1 MKKYTQYY
9 AGSLSN
15 IDESDIRSFLREAN
29 EKMKNKRLE
38 KLHISVE
45 PTMVSKEF
53 LKILKQYNVITVE
66 LEVKIANNFI
76 LKKYNANFVLEDIK
90 KASKLIKRSRMNLG
104 YELMVG
110 FPDST
115 KIDEIESV
123 KYLMKF
129 RPKVIRL
136 YPVLVIEGTDL
147 AQAYRNKEY
156 EPLTLTQAV
165 ERCKDIIY
173 MFNKKKI
180 KEITVVDINEEN
192 LNKGE
197 ISVIAGPTHKDF
209 PQLVEDSIWYDSIV
223 ARIKKYNSK
232 VKEVKVEVHPVN
244 VNNAIGYEKENQVG
258 LKNMQDYYQCKQIEE
273 IYQKVL
279 EDLYA
284 SNANV
289 VILQIQDILKQ
300 NETSRMN
307 TPGKASNN
315 WQYRVLKENLN
326 EHLFD
331 FIKELT
337 QKYGRE

>member
-1 MKKYTQYY
+1 MKNYTQYY

-15 IDESDIRSFLREAN
+15 IDESDIRNFLREAN
-29 EKMKNKRLE
+29 EKMKTKRLE

-45 PTMVSKEF
+45 PTRISKEF
-53 LKILKQYNVITVE
+53 LSILKQYNVITVE

-76 LKKYNANFVLEDIK
+76 LKKYNANFGLEDIK

-115 KIDEIESV
+115 KIDELESV

-129 RPKVIRL
+129 RPKAIRL

-173 MFNKKKI
+173 MFNKKRI
-180 KEITVVDINEEN
+180 KAITVVDINEEN
-192 LNKGE
+192 LKKE
-197 ISVIAGPTHKDF
+197 KISVIAGPTHKDF

-223 ARIKKYNSK
+223 SRIKKYNSK
-232 VKEVKVEVHPVN
+232 VKEVKVEVHPIN
-244 VNNAIGYEKENQVG
+244 VNNVIGYERENLDKFKELYSVELQVIP
-258 LKNMQDYYQCKQIEE
+258 NEE
-273 IYQKVL
+273 IKPGRL
-279 EDLYA
+279 EMK
-284 SNANV
+284 
-289 VILQIQDILKQ
+289 ILTIYED
-300 NETSRMN
+300 
-307 TPGKASNN
+307 
-315 WQYRVLKENLN
+315 
-326 EHLFD
+326 
-331 FIKELT
+331 
-337 QKYGRE
+337 

>member
-15 IDESDIRSFLREAN
+15 IEKSDIRNFLREAN

-38 KLHISVE
+38 KLHISVD
-45 PTMVSKEF
+45 PTMISKEF
-53 LKILKQYNVITVE
+53 LSTLKQYNVITVE

-165 ERCKDIIY
+165 ERCKELTY
-173 MFNKKKI
+173 LFSKKKI
-180 KEITVVDINEEN
+180 KVIECSVEDISNDEN
-192 LNKGE
+192 INLD
-197 ISVIAGPTHKDF
+197 VIAGPYNIEF
-209 PQLVEDSIWYDSIV
+209 RNLVESSIWCDSIV
-223 ARIKKYNSK
+223 QKIKKFNVK
-232 VKEVKVEVHPVN
+232 VKEVEVRVN
-244 VNNAIGYEKENQVG
+244 PINYENAVGYKNENIEK
-258 LKNMQDYYQCKQIEE
+258 LEE
-273 IYQKVL
+273 VY
-279 EDLYA
+279 
-284 SNANV
+284 NV
-289 VILQIQDILKQ
+289 DAKIIKDDEIK
-300 NETSRMN
+300 
-307 TPGKASNN
+307 PGKLEVIIKKK
-315 WQYRVLKENLN
+315 YT
-326 EHLFD
+326 D
-331 FIKELT
+331 FLDEK
-337 QKYGRE
+337 

>member
-15 IDESDIRSFLREAN
+15 IEKSDIRNFLREAN
-29 EKMKNKRLE
+29 EKMKDKKLE

-45 PTMVSKEF
+45 PTMISKEF
-53 LKILKQYNVITVE
+53 LAMLKQYNVITVE
-66 LEVKIANNFI
+66 LEIKIANSFI
-76 LKKYNANFVLEDIK
+76 LKKYNANFGIEDIK
-90 KASKLIKRSRMNLG
+90 KASKLIRRSRMNLG
-104 YELMVG
+104 YEIMVG

-115 KIDEIESV
+115 KIDEIDSV
-123 KYLMKF
+123 KFLMKF

-136 YPVLVIEGTDL
+136 YPVLVVEGTDL
-147 AQAYRNKEY
+147 AQSYRNKEY

-223 ARIKKYNSK
+223 GRIKKYNSK
-232 VKEVKVEVHPVN
+232 VKEVKVEVHPSN
-244 VNNAIGYEKENQVG
+244 VNNIIGYEKENLDKFKELYSVELQVIP
-258 LKNMQDYYQCKQIEE
+258 NEE
-273 IYQKVL
+273 IKPGRL
-279 EDLYA
+279 EMK
-284 SNANV
+284 
-289 VILQIQDILKQ
+289 ILTIYED
-300 NETSRMN
+300 
-307 TPGKASNN
+307 
-315 WQYRVLKENLN
+315 
-326 EHLFD
+326 
-331 FIKELT
+331 
-337 QKYGRE
+337 